1 MGLEGNGQC
10 LVLRFFIECRSKR
23 DNEKTPNIGV
33 SLADLEKIGV
43 LYWKFDVNDSLE
55 EEVDKLMAVK
65 LLYSY
70 ILEKII

>member
-1 MGLEGNGQC
+1 MVSAWFYDSSSNADPREPM
-10 LVLRFFIECRSKR
+10 K
-23 DNEKTPNIGV
+23 KTPNVGV